1 MDRTKQKSMQARI
14 TTTVFCVFIFGFAI
28 ITVLKPSVEFSETE
42 NRVLQQMPEVKAEA
56 VLNGDFESD
65 YEQYL
70 TDQFVFRNEW
80 IGLKTSVERL
90 LLRKESK
97 DIYFAKD
104 GYFIEKHTGTFTT
117 DMAQRNVQALVR
129 FSEKYIET
137 FGAEHMTVMIVPNA
151 VDILKDKLP
160 PFACP

>member
-1 MDRTKQKSMQARI
+1 MDRTKQKSIQARI

-42 NRVLQQMPEVKAEA
+42 NRVLQQMPEVNAEA

-80 IGLKTSVERL
+80 VGLKTSVERL

-104 GYFIEKHTGTFTT
+104 GYFLKST
-117 DMAQRNVQALVR
+117 QALLLP
-129 FSEKYIET
+129 IWL
-137 FGAEHMTVMIVPNA
+137 NA
-151 VDILKDKLP
+151 MYRRLCDFLKNTSKRLEQNI
-160 PFACP
+160 